1 VRHGYARGSKVEES
15 MKRILRSLLPILLLM
30 PAAASAQTP
39 DADVQRSLERARQV
53 GIPVELLESKIAEG
67 RAKGVPI
74 ERIASAVERRLVVLQ
89 RVRTAVDPGRQFST
103 EEMGVA
109 GDALAG
115 GVSEEVLRSIGES
128 APRARRAVAIAA
140 LSQLVRL
147 GHPSEEALRRVT
159 QALQS
164 GPEALMNL
172 PAQAAAAAG
181 RRGPPAD
188 LPPGGAAAT
197 QGRGGPPAGVPARGK
212 PPIKPP
218 GGGPGN

>member
-1 VRHGYARGSKVEES
+1 
-15 MKRILRSLLPILLLM
+15 MKRTLRLLLPILMLM

-39 DADVQRSLERARQV
+39 DADVQRTLERARQA

-67 RAKGVPI
+67 RAKGVSMA
-74 ERIASAVERRLVVLQ
+74 RIAGAVERRLEVLQ
-89 RVRTAVDPGRQFST
+89 RVRTSVDPQRRFSI

-109 GDALAG
+109 GDALG
-115 GVSEEVLRSIGES
+115 SGVSEEVLRTIGES
-128 APRARRAVAIAA
+128 APSERRAVAIAA

-147 GHPSEEALRRVT
+147 GHPSEDALRRVMD
-159 QALQS
+159 ALRS

-181 RRGPPAD
+181 RRGPPVT
-188 LPPGGAAAT
+188 LPPGAGAA
-197 QGRGGPPAGVPARGK
+197 QGRGGPPAGVPVGGK
-212 PPIKPP
+212 PPVKPP

>member
-1 VRHGYARGSKVEES
+1 
-15 MKRILRSLLPILLLM
+15 MKRILRSLLPILLLI

-67 RAKGVPI
+67 RAKGVPMA
-74 ERIASAVERRLVVLQ
+74 RIASAVERRLEVLQ
-89 RVRTAVDPGRQFST
+89 RVRTSVDPGRQFTT
-103 EEMGVA
+103 EELGVA

-128 APRARRAVAIAA
+128 APRPRRAVAIAA

-181 RRGPPAD
+181 RRGPPD

-197 QGRGGPPAGVPARGK
+197 RGRGGPPAGVPAGGK

-218 GGGPGN
+218 GGGGN

>member
-1 VRHGYARGSKVEES
+1 
-15 MKRILRSLLPILLLM
+15 MKRILRSLLPILLLL
-30 PAAASAQTP
+30 PAKAPAQMP
-39 DADVQRSLERARQV
+39 DAVQRSLERALQV

-67 RAKGVPI
+67 KAKGVPMD
-74 ERIASAVERRLVVLQ
+74 RIASAVERRLEVLM

-103 EEMGVA
+103 EELGVA

-115 GVSEEVLRSIGES
+115 GVSEDVLRSIGAS

-159 QALQS
+159 QALQR

-197 QGRGGPPAGVPARGK
+197 RGRGGPPAGVPAGGK
-212 PPIKPP
+212 PPGKPP

>member
-1 VRHGYARGSKVEES
+1 MNRT
-15 MKRILRSLLPILLLM
+15 LRLLLPILMLM

-39 DADVQRSLERARQV
+39 DADVQRTLERARQA

-67 RAKGVPI
+67 RAKGVPMA
-74 ERIASAVERRLVVLQ
+74 RIAGAVERRLEVLQ
-89 RVRTAVDPGRQFST
+89 RVRTSVDPQRQFSI
-103 EEMGVA
+103 EEMSVA
-109 GDALAG
+109 GDALG
-115 GVSEEVLRSIGES
+115 SGVSEEVLRTIGER
-128 APRARRAVAIAA
+128 APSGRRAVAIAA

-159 QALQS
+159 DALRS

-181 RRGPPAD
+181 RRGPPVT
-188 LPPGGAAAT
+188 LPPGAAAA
-197 QGRGGPPAGVPARGK
+197 QGRGGPPAGVPGGGK
-212 PPIKPP
+212 PPVKPP